1 MGYYENF
8 IDDID
13 IALTDIAGISTSNVT
28 RYISGSRLS
37 AVKMLTIQNLM
48 TKDIITVGN
57 APDDKVQYW
66 EYMDMTRLDSKL
78 KSRPM
83 YIHLDMSISGDK
95 TGIAGVWILGKKP
108 HQEGVPDSNELYYR
122 LAFSFAVKAPKG
134 YQVSFEKN
142 KQFIYWLREQGFN
155 IKGVSTDTF
164 QNAAFAQSISAA
176 HFNYSIISVDRV
188 DSNHICVPYQ
198 TLKNVI
204 YEERIQ
210 MYDSKHLTEELL
222 GLERNNNGRID
233 HSERGINSKDEAD
246 AVCGA
251 IYNASQHAEEFAF
264 EFGEDIEN
272 MLTVSSNSEYK
283 ERKQIQIDLEE
294 ELKHTFNNSNIF
306 MDFGQ
311 GKATTEYNPLYAMNG
326 III

>member
-1 MGYYENF
+1 
-8 IDDID
+8 
-13 IALTDIAGISTSNVT
+13 
-28 RYISGSRLS
+28 
-37 AVKMLTIQNLM
+37 
-48 TKDIITVGN
+48 
-57 APDDKVQYW
+57 
-66 EYMDMTRLDSKL
+66 
-78 KSRPM
+78 
-83 YIHLDMSISGDK
+83 
-95 TGIAGVWILGKKP
+95 
-108 HQEGVPDSNELYYR
+108 
-122 LAFSFAVKAPKG
+122 
-134 YQVSFEKN
+134 
-142 KQFIYWLREQGFN
+142 
-155 IKGVSTDTF
+155 
-164 QNAAFAQSISAA
+164 
-176 HFNYSIISVDRV
+176 
-188 DSNHICVPYQ
+188 
-198 TLKNVI
+198 
-204 YEERIQ
+204 

-246 AVCGA
+246 AVRGA